1 MKNIIDR
8 FKKRLR
14 ENRGYLIM
22 ESAFVYPIMFFI
34 LMFLIYMGNMFYLK
48 AKVDAIVTQEA
59 QTYAEKV
66 SPVASPLRRV
76 GIQKLQASCIVNE
89 FKFPIK
95 FIFQDDYI
103 VLDMSVTEESPIVD
117 TPEY

>member
-59 QTYAEKV
+59 QTYAEKFADPNLE
-66 SPVASPLRRV
+66 SFSSSIPTST
-76 GIQKLQASCIVNE
+76 GGDTEVNWHSTCKWE
-89 FKFPIK
+89 N
-95 FIFQDDYI
+95 
-103 VLDMSVTEESPIVD
+103 
-117 TPEY
+117 